1 MSNQVPQFTP
11 EMFKLFAEFAA
22 QRMSG
27 PKVTFRDLWVRYETH
42 GTIRTEG
49 GRTRIKGW
57 KVQAA
62 HGRLLLPVFGDLPWD
77 QVDLAANDR
86 YRKLRSEAVNKR
98 TGVIGVAASTRN
110 REMRTAQ
117 ACLSYGVRTG
127 IISRNPLVG
136 MQDEPS
142 VNERDF
148 AISQEQAAKLMRA
161 AVPQLR
167 WFLVLLSETGMRRGE
182 LLTMEWT
189 DVNMDGGWMKVLAHK
204 AKAGK
209 ERTVTLSVNARAV
222 LEMIASDGINPY
234 VFPHS
239 KDPRKHLAEGT
250 LDDWWTAARD
260 IAGIVGPKG
269 QRIWLHTMRHSYAT
283 DYMTSGGNIEV
294 LMNNC
299 GWSGQA
305 MARRYVNVG
314 PRHHEQTR
322 AIVDARG
329 VHVREAILGPA
340 MKARRAPKAIE
351 VSAEDAEAISV
362 AGGIK

>member
-1 MSNQVPQFTP
+1 MKNESPQFTP

-27 PKVTFRDLWVRYETH
+27 PKVTFRDLWVRYEAYGST
-42 GTIRTEG
+42 RTEG

-57 KVQAA
+57 KVQKSHAA
-62 HGRLLLPVFGDLPWD
+62 TLLLHFGDLPWD
-77 QVDLAANDR
+77 QVDLAAADG
-86 YRKLRSEAVNKR
+86 YRNARSKDVNKR
-98 TGVIGVAASTRN
+98 TGLIGVAASTRN
-110 REMRTAQ
+110 REMRSAQ
-117 ACLSYGVRTG
+117 ACLSYAVRTG
-127 IISRNPLVG
+127 IISRNPLAG

-142 VNERDF
+142 VNDRDF

-167 WFLVLLSETGMRRGE
+167 WFLVLLSETGVRRGE

-189 DVNMDGGWMKVLAHK
+189 EVDLNGGWMKVLAHK

-209 ERTVTLSVNARAV
+209 ERTVTLSANARIV

-239 KDPRKHLAEGT
+239 KDPHKHLAEGT
-250 LDDWWTAARD
+250 LDGWWTTARD
-260 IAGIVGPKG
+260 VAGIVGPKG
-269 QRIWLHTMRHSYAT
+269 QKVWLHTMRHSYAT

-305 MARRYVNVG
+305 MARRYVNIS

-329 VHVREAILGPA
+329 VHVREAVLGAA
-340 MKARRAPKAIE
+340 MKARRAPKPIVEETIE
-351 VSAEDAEAISV
+351 EVAAE
-362 AGGIK
+362 